1 MALTRAVT
9 LTTGWEECVLKM
21 TAQQCLGWSGL
32 IMSHGKDV
40 PGSDCYT
47 MSLFEHKIK
56 TASRVE
62 DCHGEVSYFN
72 PI

>member
-1 MALTRAVT
+1 
-9 LTTGWEECVLKM
+9 
-21 TAQQCLGWSGL
+21 
-32 IMSHGKDV
+32 MSHGKDV